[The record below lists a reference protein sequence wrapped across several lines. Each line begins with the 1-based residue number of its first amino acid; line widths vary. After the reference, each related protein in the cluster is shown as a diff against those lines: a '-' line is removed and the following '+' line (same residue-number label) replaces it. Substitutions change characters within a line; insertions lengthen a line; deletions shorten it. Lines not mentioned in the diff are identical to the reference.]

1 MNVVGA
7 VTAGAAGLAAVLS
20 GVNLYVSGRREM
32 DRWTRE
38 TLVEI
43 FAAFLDASF
52 IHGAACRALVRDSP
66 PDPERQ
72 RLRADVVTAHDLDA
86 HSLTRLRLLATS
98 CVVTAA
104 RALIEAERALIA
116 GCFADTLPSTEDPED
131 LLEPVRLARERLIE
145 SARSV
150 LRLRDPTGSDHYGR
164 SASWRELRALAQDA
178 EKQDKG

>member
-20 GVNLYVSGRREM
+20 GVNLYVSGRREI

-52 IHGAACRALVRDSP
+52 MHGAACRALVRDS

-72 RLRADVVTAHDLDA
+72 RLRADVVTAHYLEA
-86 HSLTRLRLLATS
+86 HSLIRLWLLATS
-98 CVVTAA
+98 RVVTAA
-104 RALIEAERALIA
+104 RALIEAERALTA
-116 GCFADTLPSTEDPED
+116 ACFADTLPSTEDPED

>member
-1 MNVVGA
+1 MDVVGA

-20 GVNLYVSGRREM
+20 GINLYVSGRREM
-32 DRWTRE
+32 DKWTRE

-52 IHGAACRALVRDSP
+52 THGTACRALVRDSP

-72 RLRADVVTAHDLDA
+72 RLRADVVTAHDLES

-98 CVVTAA
+98 RVVMTA
-104 RALIEAERALIA
+104 RTLIEAERALTAI
-116 GCFADTLPSTEDPED
+116 CFADTLPSTEDPED
-131 LLEPVRLARERLIE
+131 LLEPVRLAREQFIE

-164 SASWRELRALAQDA
+164 STSWRELRALARDA
-178 EKQDKG
+178 GKQHEG